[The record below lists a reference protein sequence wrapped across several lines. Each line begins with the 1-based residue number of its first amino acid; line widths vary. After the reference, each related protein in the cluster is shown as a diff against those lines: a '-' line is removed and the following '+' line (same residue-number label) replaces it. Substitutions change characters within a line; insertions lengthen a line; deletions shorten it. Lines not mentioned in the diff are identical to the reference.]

1 MASDVQTE
9 PKPRLWVTPPPPLPT
24 GPYVP
29 DKALPGDIAGVAYA
43 LHVFLRSHMHE
54 SEDYCRQY
62 DPNM

>member
-1 MASDVQTE
+1 MS
-9 PKPRLWVTPPPPLPT
+9 PPPPLPH
-24 GPYVP
+24 GAYVP
-29 DKALPGDIAGVAYA
+29 DKALAGDIDAVTYA

>member
-9 PKPRLWVTPPPPLPT
+9 PKPRLWETPPPPLPT

-62 DPNM
+62 DPKM